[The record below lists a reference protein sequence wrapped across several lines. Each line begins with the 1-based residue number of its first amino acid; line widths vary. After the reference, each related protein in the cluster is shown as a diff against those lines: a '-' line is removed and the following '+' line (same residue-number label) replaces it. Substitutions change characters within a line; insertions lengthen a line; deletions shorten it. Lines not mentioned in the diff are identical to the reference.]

1 MTQVNLL
8 PSDVRQRLKT
18 RQLTVL
24 VGMVGA
30 IVVAALLGF
39 FVLQSHKLAS
49 ANSDLAAAKATNNA
63 AAGADQQPER
73 YKVLDDQVTA
83 QKTTVQTAKSGTVE
97 FSGVLHDLSMV
108 IPSTVYVTGMTGN
121 LSLGDGAST
130 QPNSGNVIGTIQFQ
144 GSASDH
150 LAVATWLTRLAQVT
164 RLGQLVDHRVRE
176 AVEHEVRKHET
187 DFVDFTGTVDI
198 GAKAEKGGK

>member
-30 IVVAALLGF
+30 IVVAALLFF
-39 FVLQSHKLAS
+39 FVLQSGKLAS
-49 ANSDLAAAKATNNA
+49 ANNDLAAAKATNSQLQ
-63 AAGADQQPER
+63 GQIDSLQR

-83 QKTTVQTAKSGTVE
+83 QQTTVQTAKSGTVE
-97 FSGVLHDLSMV
+97 FSGVLHDISMV
-108 IPSTVYVTGMTGN
+108 IPSTVYVTGMTGT
-121 LSLGDGAST
+121 LSLGDGAAT
-130 QPNSGNVIGTIQFQ
+130 QPNSGNVIGNIQFQ

-150 LAVATWLTRLAQVT
+150 LAVATWLTRLAQVNGWNNSWIT
-164 RLGQLVDHRVRE
+164 ASVKRSSTGSGSSSQ
-176 AVEHEVRKHET
+176 
-187 DFVDFTGTVDI
+187 FVDFTGTVDI
-198 GAKAEKGGK
+198 GVKAEKGGK